1 MKIDL
6 FGIFC
11 VLYIL
16 WVMSK
21 FAKNG
26 KVMGS
31 KVYTW
36 KKLGHFKWTKA
47 IATKQK
53 NLSEF

>member
-11 VLYIL
+11 VLYVL

-36 KKLGHFKWTKA
+36 KKWGHFKWTKA